1 MNGSVFLYVALLH
14 HDFMLSSLM
23 VSRQISYS
31 ASVRIYLTPPPFCH
45 FGGSNEEVAVKTTPL
60 PPLQPPPVR
69 LLKLKTR
76 SNDTGAPG
84 ALLSHDPARL
94 LLCRGP
100 RTPLRR
106 RWRALKEE
114 R

>member
-31 ASVRIYLTPPPFCH
+31 ACVCIYLTPPFCH
-45 FGGSNEEVAVKTTPL
+45 FGGSDEEVAVKSTPL
-60 PPLQPPPVR
+60 PPLQPPPVH

-100 RTPLRR
+100 RTPPRR
-106 RWRALKEE
+106 RWRALKDE